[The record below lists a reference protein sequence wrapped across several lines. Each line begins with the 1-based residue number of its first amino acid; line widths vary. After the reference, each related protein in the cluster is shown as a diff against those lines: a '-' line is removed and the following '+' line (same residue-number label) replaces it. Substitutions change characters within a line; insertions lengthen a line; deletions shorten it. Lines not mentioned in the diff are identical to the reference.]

1 MSKKVF
7 DIGKE
12 RTSIWWIKVKRCT
25 KLIIKKALYRLTEDN
40 DKLLK
45 GNGNRKN
52 KTTKVLI
59 KTTN

>member
-1 MSKKVF
+1 MVDESKWCT
-7 DIGKE
+7 
-12 RTSIWWIKVKRCT
+12 TS
-25 KLIIKKALYRLTEDN
+25 IIKKALYRLTEDN

>member
-40 DKLLK
+40 DRLLK
-45 GNGNRKN
+45 RKRMLKKQN
-52 KTTKVLI
+52 SQGA
-59 KTTN
+59 NQDY